1 MTLRLA
7 RTLVLVG
14 AGAAGA
20 YAQTAEGAE
29 AIGARIDEILARPAA
44 RRSHWGVLVRDL
56 GTGAT
61 VYARN
66 EDKLFVP
73 ASNAKLFST
82 ALALQRLGPDFRFE
96 TVVVADGTVDE
107 EGTLEGDLRLV
118 GGGDP
123 NLSARVMPFRNR
135 EVFGSDPLEPLRRLA
150 RSVADAGIRRISGDV
165 IGDDTRYVWQPYAA
179 GWSYFDT
186 LEGYGSAVSALV
198 FNDNIVR
205 VHATPG
211 GTGRPARLRIDPSLG
226 IVKFTNRT
234 TTTPGRYVARR
245 ITARHG
251 EVHGEVVLAGQIP
264 SQSRGRSF
272 EFAVGDPAL
281 YAATALHRAL
291 LDAGVEI
298 GGEAR
303 PHHAL
308 PDRLPSLRSASRG
321 GSAAIAGRLAERKS
335 AGLAEI
341 ARVVNKVSQNLHAEI
356 LLREVALQES
366 GIGSFEASVASLR
379 SFLAEIGIGS
389 GEFYL
394 RDGSGLSRHD
404 LLTPA
409 ATVRLLEHMWDS
421 ENREHYVESLPV
433 AGHDGTL
440 GWRFQRTAA
449 RGRIRAKTGSMSSV
463 LAISGYADALSD
475 SAYAFSVYANN
486 FGMSSSSTRRL
497 ADAIAVALVDPGTE

>member
-1 MTLRLA
+1 MTQRIA
-7 RTLVLVG
+7 RTLVLVLG
-14 AGAAGA
+14 GAAA
-20 YAQTAEGAE
+20 AHAQTAEGAE
-29 AIGARIDEILARPAA
+29 AIGARIDEILTRPAA

-66 EDKLFVP
+66 ADKLFVP

-82 ALALQRLGPDFRFE
+82 ALALERLGPDFRFE
-96 TVVVADGTVDE
+96 TVVAADGPVDE
-107 EGTLEGDLRLV
+107 EGTLGGDLRLV

-123 NLSARVMPFRNR
+123 NLSARAMPYRNR
-135 EVFGSDPLEPLRRLA
+135 EVFGSDRLEPLRRLA
-150 RSVADAGIRRISGDV
+150 RSVADAGIRRVSGDV

-211 GTGRPARLRIDPSLG
+211 GTGRPARLRIDPALG
-226 IVKFTNRT
+226 IVQFTNRT
-234 TTTPGRYVARR
+234 TTTDGRYVVRR

-251 EVHGEVVLAGQIP
+251 DVPGEVVLAGQIP

-272 EFAVGDPAL
+272 EFAAGDPAH
-281 YAATALHRAL
+281 YAAAALHRAL

-298 GGEAR
+298 GGEAK

-321 GSAAIAGRLAERKS
+321 GGDTIPGRLAERKS
-335 AGLAEI
+335 AGLTEI
-341 ARVVNKVSQNLHAEI
+341 VRVVNKVSQNLHAEI

-379 SFLAEIGIGS
+379 SFLAQIGIGS

-394 RDGSGLSRHD
+394 RDGSGLSRHN
-404 LLTPA
+404 LLTPT
-409 ATVRLLEHMWDS
+409 ATVRLLEHMWES
-421 ENREHYVESLPV
+421 KNREHYVESLPV

-440 GWRFQRTAA
+440 DWRFKRSAA

-463 LAISGYADALSD
+463 LAISGYADALSG
-475 SAYAFSVYANN
+475 STYAFSVYANS
-486 FGMSSSSTRRL
+486 FGMSSSSTRHL
-497 ADAIAVALVDPGTE
+497 ADAIAVALVDPATE